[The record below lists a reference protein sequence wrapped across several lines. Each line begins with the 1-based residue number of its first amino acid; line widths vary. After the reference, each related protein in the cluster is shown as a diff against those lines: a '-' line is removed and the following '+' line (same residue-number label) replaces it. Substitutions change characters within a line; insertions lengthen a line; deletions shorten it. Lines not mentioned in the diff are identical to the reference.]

1 MWILAWLPSWIFWL
15 TLAIGG
21 LGLALTYFLR
31 FIPLPILWTYKV
43 PLQIVC
49 VVLVTIS
56 VYLLGAKANDESWQL
71 KVKEAEARAALAEAK
86 AQEQNI
92 KVVERVVYRNRVI
105 REKAE
110 NIIKYVDR
118 EIVKYDTR
126 CEIPPEFTNVHND
139 AARRTE

>member
-86 AQEQNI
+86 ALEQNV
-92 KVVERVVYRNRVI
+92 KVVEKVVYKDRIVKQ
-105 REKAE
+105 KAE

-126 CEIPPEFTNVHND
+126 CEIPQEFIDVHND
-139 AARRTE
+139 AARRAE